1 VVYEPHDPRESV
13 EVSIA
18 VLKRQVRLLSRI
30 AWTLLTILL
39 SAAAGLV
46 AYILRGG
53 GD

>member
-1 VVYEPHDPRESV
+1 MFEPNGPRESV

-53 GD
+53 NN